1 MVTEDDI
8 LDQNELLQVR
18 RHFVHV
24 HRRRFMLYF
33 YRRPLPSLSTDLI
46 LERKFRIAI
55 GAIKHETP
63 GGPYFVKAKAR
74 NPDWQMPFSDWV
86 PPNLRGTVVPPGPDN
101 PIKEAFIKLTDD
113 GIGIHGT
120 DSLWSLGTAA
130 SHGCI
135 RVTPDAAI
143 YLYNRLDPGDPVWVT

>member
-1 MVTEDDI
+1 M
-8 LDQNELLQVR
+8 
-18 RHFVHV
+18 HV
-24 HRRRFMLYF
+24 HRRRFLLYF
-33 YRRPLPSLSTDLI
+33 YRRLTPSLDTDLTLI
-46 LERKFRIAI
+46 RKFRIAV

-74 NPDWQMPFSDWV
+74 RPDWQMPYSDWV
-86 PPNLRGTVVPPGPDN
+86 PQDLQGSVVPGGDPNN

-120 DSLWSLGTAA
+120 DSLWSLGTRA

-135 RVTPDAAI
+135 RVNEDAAI
-143 YLYNRLDPGDPVWVT
+143 YLYNRLDPGDPVWIT